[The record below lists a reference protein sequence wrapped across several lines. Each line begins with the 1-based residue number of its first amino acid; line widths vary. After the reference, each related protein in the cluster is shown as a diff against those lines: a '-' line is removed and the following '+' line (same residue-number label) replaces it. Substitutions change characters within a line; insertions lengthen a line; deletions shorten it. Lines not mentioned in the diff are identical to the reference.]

1 VPRSTPKES
10 IASLKQRIEELE
22 SQLAEARQSP
32 EPIDHSSRLITGLR
46 KINQFVQLLEHSQN
60 VGDLCREAVL
70 FVHQEL
76 GAERCGLYL
85 VEAEGLRGTWGIGT
99 DLRLVCEEDCFL
111 PHEEYGRDW
120 AEVHD
125 PNDAKWKLLE
135 APLREWRD
143 GKPHVLSH
151 GWLARTAIHSNGRLV
166 GLLFNDTL
174 LSASPPDL
182 VLQEMLAV
190 FGGLLGRMVESLRTR
205 NELLRR
211 EAESRYLLEHLPDIV
226 LRFDQDGVFLYAST
240 LVSQVFGIAADQFIG
255 RRWRELAVPPDL
267 AATWERKLEEIFQ
280 NQSPVLFEFE
290 IPTSGGSRRILTR
303 LVPEYQEGRD
313 EPTTALGVLSDVTEQ
328 RDAEEAL
335 IENER
340 RYRRAIIQA
349 GLIPYERRLQD
360 DDYAYI
366 GEGIE
371 EVTGIAPGDMSLSGL
386 RKMIREVKLTGSLS
400 NLALDKVVEEV
411 RSGSRSEWRADVR
424 IQNQRGEEVWL
435 ADCAVMTFDER
446 TSTYWVLG
454 FLQDITERVRVETD
468 LVTSQRRLALV
479 NRIAKSIHGNLS
491 LSEVLAHVMGE
502 IHGFFPSYR
511 VSYTRLSSSGRMEV
525 LCSRQALPLPSIEG
539 MTRECGPIS
548 DDDYQLN
555 NLVPSVVNDCLTEEV
570 WQECL
575 ESAQYAGTRAWI
587 TVPMTHDET
596 SIGILCL
603 ASAEPRQWQENELQT
618 MLEIGDYLK
627 LIVRDSLLRQRREA
641 SEKALAESREM
652 LLHSQKMDAIARLAG
667 GIAHDFNNLL
677 TVIAGNIELMAE
689 DFADRGATIEGLDD
703 VRSAVSRASSLTSQL
718 LNYGRRQFVQPVTFR
733 LADRFQLLDKLLRR
747 SLHDDIELSLRLGE
761 NLRPLFADPVQ
772 IDQMI
777 VNLVINSS
785 EAMPDGG
792 RLEITAR
799 DVLIEDPA
807 NSPWQGIQPGWHI
820 ELSIKD
826 TGVGIAAADI
836 GRVFEPFYSTKNSP
850 AAGLGLASAFGI
862 VKKFSGDIRVES
874 TPGVGTEFRILFPA
888 STEQVKTPPPVYD
901 ERDPTGSET
910 ILLVEDEASLLAM
923 SARTLRAFGYRVIE
937 AQTGLEATEIF
948 ESLQDEIDILVT
960 DVVMPGLSGPE
971 IAAQLMAR
979 RGDLPVLYISGYSAE
994 EMVRRGVEHG
1004 SLQFLGK
1011 PFSPR
1016 ALGQRIRSILD
1027 GSGQRSASASPA

>member
-1 VPRSTPKES
+1 
-10 IASLKQRIEELE
+10 
-22 SQLAEARQSP
+22 
-32 EPIDHSSRLITGLR
+32 
-46 KINQFVQLLEHSQN
+46 
-60 VGDLCREAVL
+60 
-70 FVHQEL
+70 
-76 GAERCGLYL
+76 
-85 VEAEGLRGTWGIGT
+85 
-99 DLRLVCEEDCFL
+99 
-111 PHEEYGRDW
+111 
-120 AEVHD
+120 
-125 PNDAKWKLLE
+125 
-135 APLREWRD
+135 
-143 GKPHVLSH
+143 
-151 GWLARTAIHSNGRLV
+151 
-166 GLLFNDTL
+166 
-174 LSASPPDL
+174 
-182 VLQEMLAV
+182 
-190 FGGLLGRMVESLRTR
+190 
-205 NELLRR
+205 
-211 EAESRYLLEHLPDIV
+211 
-226 LRFDQDGVFLYAST
+226 
-240 LVSQVFGIAADQFIG
+240 
-255 RRWRELAVPPDL
+255 
-267 AATWERKLEEIFQ
+267 
-280 NQSPVLFEFE
+280 
-290 IPTSGGSRRILTR
+290 
-303 LVPEYQEGRD
+303 
-313 EPTTALGVLSDVTEQ
+313 
-328 RDAEEAL
+328 
-335 IENER
+335 
-340 RYRRAIIQA
+340 
-349 GLIPYERRLQD
+349 
-360 DDYAYI
+360 
-366 GEGIE
+366 
-371 EVTGIAPGDMSLSGL
+371 
-386 RKMIREVKLTGSLS
+386 
-400 NLALDKVVEEV
+400 
-411 RSGSRSEWRADVR
+411 
-424 IQNQRGEEVWL
+424 
-435 ADCAVMTFDER
+435 
-446 TSTYWVLG
+446 
-454 FLQDITERVRVETD
+454 
-468 LVTSQRRLALV
+468 
-479 NRIAKSIHGNLS
+479 
-491 LSEVLAHVMGE
+491 
-502 IHGFFPSYR
+502 
-511 VSYTRLSSSGRMEV
+511 
-525 LCSRQALPLPSIEG
+525 
-539 MTRECGPIS
+539 
-548 DDDYQLN
+548 
-555 NLVPSVVNDCLTEEV
+555 
-570 WQECL
+570 
-575 ESAQYAGTRAWI
+575 
-587 TVPMTHDET
+587 MTHDET